1 MWASCSKAGTYER
14 NYERRYFIR
23 GSKKV
28 VENQKK
34 LLRLQLYACI
44 GPDVLKYFMLLTGIF
59 PALTTPFYPDGRLYL
74 KKLEHNV
81 DRYSRTPI
89 AGMTILG
96 STGEVVMLSEEEQ
109 REILRLAVEVAVPE
123 KVLLAGVGQESAIR
137 TVEAAEFAAGL
148 NYDIALVRTPHYY
161 RPQMKP
167 ENLLA
172 YYRFVADRSPIPV
185 LLYSVPPFTA
195 YDLPAE
201 VIAQLADHPN
211 IIGIKESSGVIEKI
225 SDVVARTR
233 HVKRTANATEVFSAF
248 TSRMMLGSSESAREL
263 VSAAAL
269 AGAKSGSS
277 SVMPAPVTPT
287 AKIMRKKE
295 VGFQLLAGSAQKLL
309 LSLDAGATGA
319 VLAFASAAPT
329 ACFEIYTAWKD
340 GDKELA
346 QLKQQRIVEP
356 ATRVSSQMGIPALK
370 YAMDLNGYYGGPPR
384 LPLLP
389 LTGDQ
394 RAEVERLMA
403 DVRN

>member
-1 MWASCSKAGTYER
+1 
-14 NYERRYFIR
+14 
-23 GSKKV
+23 
-28 VENQKK
+28 
-34 LLRLQLYACI
+34 
-44 GPDVLKYFMLLTGIF
+44 MLLIGIF

-89 AGMTILG
+89 AGMAILG

-109 REILRLAVEVAVPE
+109 REVLRVAVEVAAPE
-123 KVLLAGVGQESAIR
+123 KVLLAGVGHESAIK
-137 TVEAAEFAAGL
+137 TVEAAEHAAKL
-148 NYDIALVRTPHYY
+148 NYDVALVRTPHYY

-172 YYRFVADRSPIPV
+172 YYRFVGDRSPIPV
-185 LLYSVPPFTA
+185 LMYSVPPFTA
-195 YDLPAE
+195 YDLPAD
-201 VIAQLADHPN
+201 VIQELAEHPN

-225 SDVVARTR
+225 ADVVAHTR
-233 HVKRTANATEVFSAF
+233 QIKRKTNATEVFNAV
-248 TSRMMLGSSESAREL
+248 TGRMLLGVLKNTEEL
-263 VSAAAL
+263 VSVAAL
-269 AGAKSGSS
+269 VGSGSRT
-277 SVMPAPVTPT
+277 SVSEPPKLGVRV
-287 AKIMRKKE
+287 MRQKE

-309 LSLDAGATGA
+309 LSLEAGAAGA
-319 VLAFASAAPT
+319 VLAFAAAAPT
-329 ACFEIYTAWKD
+329 TCFEVYTAWKD

-356 ATRVSSQMGIPALK
+356 ATRVASQLGIPALK
-370 YAMDLNGYYGGPPR
+370 YALDLNGYYGGPPR

-394 RAEVERLMA
+394 RVEVEKLMG

>member
-1 MWASCSKAGTYER
+1 
-14 NYERRYFIR
+14 
-23 GSKKV
+23 
-28 VENQKK
+28 
-34 LLRLQLYACI
+34 
-44 GPDVLKYFMLLTGIF
+44 MLLSGIF
-59 PALTTPFYPDGRLYL
+59 PALTTPFYPDGRVYL

-89 AGMTILG
+89 AGMTVLG

-109 REILRLAVEVAVPE
+109 REILRVAVEVASPE
-123 KVLLAGVGQESAIR
+123 KVLLAGVGHESAIR
-137 TVEAAEFAAGL
+137 TVEAAEFAAKL
-148 NYDIALVRTPHYY
+148 NFDLALVRTPHYY

-201 VIAQLADHPN
+201 VIQELAEHPN

-225 SDVVARTR
+225 ADVVARTR
-233 HVKRTANATEVFSAF
+233 HVKRTANATEVFNAM
-248 TSRMMLGSSESAREL
+248 TRRMLLGALEPAQEL

-269 AGAKSGSS
+269 AASGTKSS
-277 SVMPAPVTPT
+277 SASMQPPAPTV
-287 AKIMRKKE
+287 KVMRKKE
-295 VGFQLLAGSAQKLL
+295 VGFQLLAGSAQKLF
-309 LSLDAGATGA
+309 LSLEAGASGA
-319 VLAFASAAPT
+319 VLAFGAAAPT
-329 ACFEIYTAWKD
+329 ACFEIYTAWKE

-346 QLKQQRIVEP
+346 QLKQQRIIEP
-356 ATRVSSQMGIPALK
+356 ATRIASQMGIPALK
-370 YAMDLNGYYGGPPR
+370 YALDLNGYYGGPPR

-389 LTGDQ
+389 LRGDQ

>member
-1 MWASCSKAGTYER
+1 
-14 NYERRYFIR
+14 
-23 GSKKV
+23 
-28 VENQKK
+28 
-34 LLRLQLYACI
+34 
-44 GPDVLKYFMLLTGIF
+44 MLLTGIF
-59 PALTTPFYPDGRLYL
+59 PALTTPFYPDGRVYL

-89 AGMTILG
+89 AGMAILG

-109 REILRLAVEVAVPE
+109 REVLRVAVEFAAPE
-123 KVLLAGVGQESAIR
+123 KVLLAGVGHESAIK
-137 TVEAAEFAAGL
+137 TVEAAEYAAKL
-148 NYDIALVRTPHYY
+148 NYDVALVRTPHYY

-172 YYRFVADRSPIPV
+172 YYRFVADRSPLPV
-185 LLYSVPPFTA
+185 LMYSVPPFTA

-201 VIAQLADHPN
+201 VIQELAGHPN

-225 SDVVARTR
+225 ADVVARTR
-233 HVKRTANATEVFSAF
+233 HIKRQANATEVFNAV
-248 TSRMMLGSSESAREL
+248 TGRMLLGVLKNTEEL
-263 VSAAAL
+263 VSVAAL
-269 AGAKSGSS
+269 AGSGSARVS
-277 SVMPAPVTPT
+277 SSEPAQPRPSVRVM
-287 AKIMRKKE
+287 RQKE

-309 LSLDAGATGA
+309 PSLEAGAAGA
-319 VLAFASAAPT
+319 VLAFGAAAPT
-329 ACFEIYTAWKD
+329 ACFEVYTAWKD

-356 ATRVSSQMGIPALK
+356 ATRVASQLGIPALK
-370 YAMDLNGYYGGPPR
+370 YALDLNGYYGGPPR

-389 LTGDQ
+389 LTGEQ

>member
-1 MWASCSKAGTYER
+1 
-14 NYERRYFIR
+14 
-23 GSKKV
+23 
-28 VENQKK
+28 
-34 LLRLQLYACI
+34 
-44 GPDVLKYFMLLTGIF
+44 MLLTGIF

-89 AGMTILG
+89 AGMTVLG

-109 REILRLAVEVAVPE
+109 REILRVAVEVAAPE
-123 KVLLAGVGQESAIR
+123 KVLLAGVAHESAIR
-137 TVEAAEFAAGL
+137 TVEAAEFAASL
-148 NYDIALVRTPHYY
+148 SYDIALVRTPHYY

-201 VIAQLADHPN
+201 VIAELADHPN
-211 IIGIKESSGVIEKI
+211 ILGIKESSGVIEKI
-225 SDVVARTR
+225 ADVVARTR
-233 HVKRTANATEVFSAF
+233 HVKRTANATEVFNAF
-248 TSRMMLGSSESAREL
+248 TARMMLGSQESAREM
-263 VSAAAL
+263 VSVAAL
-269 AGAKSGSS
+269 AGAKSSSS
-277 SVMPAPVTPT
+277 SVMPAPVAPVV
-287 AKIMRKKE
+287 KVMRKKE

-309 LSLDAGATGA
+309 PSLDAGAAGA
-319 VLAFASAAPT
+319 VLAFGAAAPT

-356 ATRVSSQMGIPALK
+356 ATRVASQMGIPALK

-384 LPLLP
+384 LPFLP
-389 LTGDQ
+389 LTGEQ
-394 RAEVERLMA
+394 RAEVERVMA

>member
-1 MWASCSKAGTYER
+1 MSTTNLTKRKNEEVTG
-14 NYERRYFIR
+14 
-23 GSKKV
+23 
-28 VENQKK
+28 K
-34 LLRLQLYACI
+34 LLYYTI
-44 GPDVLKYFMLLTGIF
+44 PMLLSGIF

-89 AGMTILG
+89 AGMAILG

-109 REILRLAVEVAVPE
+109 REILRVAIEVAAPA
-123 KVLLAGVGQESAIR
+123 KVLVAGVGHESAIR
-137 TVEAAEFAAGL
+137 TVEAAEFVAKL
-148 NYDIALVRTPHYY
+148 NYDVALVRTPHYY

-172 YYRFVADRSPIPV
+172 YYRFVGDRSPIPV

-195 YDLPAE
+195 YDLPTE
-201 VIAQLADHPN
+201 VIQELADHPN

-233 HVKRTANATEVFSAF
+233 QVKRTANATEVFNAL
-248 TSRMMLGSSESAREL
+248 TGRMLMRAIEPAGEL

-269 AGAKSGSS
+269 AGTGTTGPSS
-277 SVMPAPVTPT
+277 LSARPAPAV
-287 AKIMRKKE
+287 KLMRKKE

-309 LSLDAGATGA
+309 PSLDAGAAGA
-319 VLAFASAAPT
+319 VLAFGAAAPT

-346 QLKQQRIVEP
+346 QIKQQRIVEP
-356 ATRVSSQMGIPALK
+356 ATRVASQMGIPALK
-370 YAMDLNGYYGGPPR
+370 YALDLNGYYGGPPR
-384 LPLLP
+384 LPFLP
-389 LTGDQ
+389 LTGEQ
-394 RAEVERLMA
+394 RAEVEKLMA

>member
-1 MWASCSKAGTYER
+1 
-14 NYERRYFIR
+14 
-23 GSKKV
+23 
-28 VENQKK
+28 
-34 LLRLQLYACI
+34 
-44 GPDVLKYFMLLTGIF
+44 MLLTGIF

-74 KKLEHNV
+74 KKLDHNV

-89 AGMTILG
+89 SGMTVLG

-109 REILRLAVEVAVPE
+109 REVLRVAVEVASPE
-123 KVLLAGVGQESAIR
+123 KVLLAGVGHESALR
-137 TVEAAEFAAGL
+137 TVEMAEYAAKL
-148 NYDIALVRTPHYY
+148 NYDISLVRTPHYY

-172 YYRFVADRSPIPV
+172 YYRFVADRSPLPV

-195 YDLPAE
+195 YDLPTE
-201 VIAQLADHPN
+201 VIAELAEHPN
-211 IIGIKESSGVIEKI
+211 IIGIKESSGVIDKI
-225 SDVVARTR
+225 ADVVSRTK
-233 HVKRTANATEVFSAF
+233 HVKRSANATDIFNAF
-248 TSRMMLGSSESAREL
+248 TARMMFGATESTREL
-263 VSAAAL
+263 VGIAAL
-269 AGAKSGSS
+269 AGSGTQKTSS
-277 SVMPAPVTPT
+277 STALPAKTTV
-287 AKIMRKKE
+287 KVMRKKE

-309 LSLDAGATGA
+309 SSLEAGAVGA
-319 VLAFASAAPT
+319 VLAFGSAAPT
-329 ACFEIYTAWKD
+329 ACFEIYVAWKD

-389 LTGDQ
+389 LTGEQ

>member
-1 MWASCSKAGTYER
+1 LEKPNTKGHD
-14 NYERRYFIR
+14 
-23 GSKKV
+23 GKKDKV
-28 VENQKK
+28 TKNLV
-34 LLRLQLYACI
+34 YYTI
-44 GPDVLKYFMLLTGIF
+44 PMLLSGIF

-89 AGMTILG
+89 AGMAILG

-109 REILRLAVEVAVPE
+109 REVLRVAIEVAAPE
-123 KVLLAGVGQESAIR
+123 KVLLAGVGHESAIR
-137 TVEAAEFAAGL
+137 TVEAAEFAAKL
-148 NYDIALVRTPHYY
+148 NYDVALVRTPHYY
-161 RPQMKP
+161 RPQMKSD
-167 ENLLA
+167 NLLA
-172 YYRFVADRSPIPV
+172 YYRFVGDRSPIPV

-201 VIAQLADHPN
+201 IIQALAEHPN

-225 SDVVARTR
+225 DDVVARTR
-233 HVKRTANATEVFSAF
+233 QIKHTANATEVFHAV
-248 TSRMMLGSSESAREL
+248 TGRMLLRAIEPAGEL

-269 AGAKSGSS
+269 AGTGTTGPSTLSPRPS
-277 SVMPAPVTPT
+277 PAV
-287 AKIMRKKE
+287 KVMRKKE

-309 LSLDAGATGA
+309 PSLEAGAAGA
-319 VLAFASAAPT
+319 VLAFGAAAPT

-356 ATRVSSQMGIPALK
+356 ATRIASQMGIPALK
-370 YAMDLNGYYGGPPR
+370 YALDLNGYYGGPPR
-384 LPLLP
+384 LPFLP
-389 LTGDQ
+389 LTGEQ
-394 RAEVERLMA
+394 RAEVQQLML

>member
-1 MWASCSKAGTYER
+1 
-14 NYERRYFIR
+14 
-23 GSKKV
+23 
-28 VENQKK
+28 
-34 LLRLQLYACI
+34 
-44 GPDVLKYFMLLTGIF
+44 MLLTGIF

-109 REILRLAVEVAVPE
+109 REVLRVAVEVAAPE
-123 KVLLAGVGQESAIR
+123 KVLLAGVGHESAIK
-137 TVEAAEFAAGL
+137 TVEAAEYAAKL
-148 NYDIALVRTPHYY
+148 NYDVALVRTPHYY

-172 YYRFVADRSPIPV
+172 YYRFVGDRSPIPV
-185 LLYSVPPFTA
+185 LMYSVPPFTA

-201 VIAQLADHPN
+201 VIQELAEHPN

-225 SDVVARTR
+225 ADVVAGTR
-233 HVKRTANATEVFSAF
+233 QIKRKANATEVFNAV
-248 TSRMMLGSSESAREL
+248 TGRMLLGVLKNTEEL
-263 VSAAAL
+263 VSVAAL
-269 AGAKSGSS
+269 AGSGSRT
-277 SVMPAPVTPT
+277 SVSEAPKPSVRV
-287 AKIMRKKE
+287 MRQKE

-309 LSLDAGATGA
+309 LSLEAGAAGA
-319 VLAFASAAPT
+319 VLAFGAAAPT
-329 ACFEIYTAWKD
+329 ACFEVYTAWKD

-356 ATRVSSQMGIPALK
+356 ATRVASQLGIPALK
-370 YAMDLNGYYGGPPR
+370 YALDLNGYYGGPPR

-394 RAEVERLMA
+394 RAEVERVMA

>member
-1 MWASCSKAGTYER
+1 
-14 NYERRYFIR
+14 
-23 GSKKV
+23 
-28 VENQKK
+28 
-34 LLRLQLYACI
+34 
-44 GPDVLKYFMLLTGIF
+44 MLLTGIF

-89 AGMTILG
+89 AGMAILG

-109 REILRLAVEVAVPE
+109 REVLRIGVEVAAPE
-123 KVLLAGVGQESAIR
+123 KVLLAGVGHESAIK
-137 TVEAAEFAAGL
+137 TVEAAEYAAKL
-148 NYDIALVRTPHYY
+148 NYDVALVRTPHYY

-172 YYRFVADRSPIPV
+172 YYRFVGDRSPIPV
-185 LLYSVPPFTA
+185 LMYSVPPFTA

-201 VIAQLADHPN
+201 VIQELAEHPN

-225 SDVVARTR
+225 ADVVARTR
-233 HVKRTANATEVFSAF
+233 HIKRKANATEVFNAV
-248 TSRMMLGSSESAREL
+248 TGRMLQGVLKNTEEL
-263 VSAAAL
+263 VSVAAL
-269 AGAKSGSS
+269 AGSGSRT
-277 SVMPAPVTPT
+277 SVSEPPKPSVRV
-287 AKIMRKKE
+287 MRQKE

-309 LSLDAGATGA
+309 ASLEAGAAGA
-319 VLAFASAAPT
+319 VLAFGAAAPT

-356 ATRVSSQMGIPALK
+356 ATRVASQLGIPALK
-370 YAMDLNGYYGGPPR
+370 YALDLNGYYGGPPR

-394 RAEVERLMA
+394 RAEVEKLMA

>member
-1 MWASCSKAGTYER
+1 
-14 NYERRYFIR
+14 
-23 GSKKV
+23 
-28 VENQKK
+28 
-34 LLRLQLYACI
+34 
-44 GPDVLKYFMLLTGIF
+44 MLLSGIF
-59 PALTTPFYPDGRLYL
+59 PALTTPFYPDGRVYL

-109 REILRLAVEVAVPE
+109 REVLRVAVETAAPE
-123 KVLLAGVGQESAIR
+123 KVLLAGVGHESAIR
-137 TVEAAEFAAGL
+137 TVEMAEYVAKL
-148 NYDIALVRTPHYY
+148 NYDCALVRTPHYY

-172 YYRFVADRSPIPV
+172 YYRFCADRSPLPV

-201 VIAQLADHPN
+201 VIAELAQHPN

-225 SDVVARTR
+225 ADVVARTR
-233 HVKRTANATEVFSAF
+233 QIKRTANATEVFNAF
-248 TSRMMLGSSESAREL
+248 TGRMMLGSMHDAEEL
-263 VSAAAL
+263 VSVAAL
-269 AGAKSGSS
+269 AGSGSQKS
-277 SVMPAPVTPT
+277 STQAPPKPT
-287 AKIMRKKE
+287 VKVMRKKE

-309 LSLDAGATGA
+309 ASLDAGAVGA
-319 VLAFASAAPT
+319 VLAFAAAAPT
-329 ACFEIYTAWKD
+329 ACFEIYIAWKD

-356 ATRVSSQMGIPALK
+356 ATRVASQMGIPALK

-384 LPLLP
+384 LPFLP
-389 LTGDQ
+389 LTGEQ

>member
-1 MWASCSKAGTYER
+1 MVYYT
-14 NYERRYFIR
+14 I
-23 GSKKV
+23 
-28 VENQKK
+28 
-34 LLRLQLYACI
+34 
-44 GPDVLKYFMLLTGIF
+44 PMLLSGIF

-89 AGMTILG
+89 AGMAILG

-109 REILRLAVEVAVPE
+109 REVLRVAIEAAAPE
-123 KVLLAGVGQESAIR
+123 KVLLAGVGHESAIR
-137 TVEAAEFAAGL
+137 TVEAAEFAAKL
-148 NYDIALVRTPHYY
+148 NYDVALVRTPHYY

-167 ENLLA
+167 DNLLA
-172 YYRFVADRSPIPV
+172 YYRFVGDRSPIPV

-201 VIAQLADHPN
+201 IIQELAEHPN

-225 SDVVARTR
+225 ADVIVRTR
-233 HVKRTANATEVFSAF
+233 HVKHTANATEVFNAV
-248 TSRMMLGSSESAREL
+248 TGRMLLRAIQPAGEL

-269 AGAKSGSS
+269 AGTGTTGPSTLSARPS
-277 SVMPAPVTPT
+277 PAV
-287 AKIMRKKE
+287 KVMRKKE

-309 LSLDAGATGA
+309 ASLEAGAAGA
-319 VLAFASAAPT
+319 VLAFGAAAPT

-356 ATRVSSQMGIPALK
+356 ATRVASQMGIPALK
-370 YAMDLNGYYGGPPR
+370 YALDLNGYYGGPPR
-384 LPLLP
+384 LPFLP
-389 LTGDQ
+389 LTGEQ
-394 RAEVERLMA
+394 RAEVQKLMM

>member
-1 MWASCSKAGTYER
+1 MVYYT
-14 NYERRYFIR
+14 I
-23 GSKKV
+23 
-28 VENQKK
+28 
-34 LLRLQLYACI
+34 
-44 GPDVLKYFMLLTGIF
+44 PMLLSGIF

-89 AGMTILG
+89 AGMAILG
-96 STGEVVMLSEEEQ
+96 STGEVVMLSEGEQ
-109 REILRLAVEVAVPE
+109 RDILRVAIGVAAPE
-123 KVLLAGVGQESAIR
+123 KVLLAGVGHESAIR
-137 TVEAAEFAAGL
+137 TVEAAEFAAKL
-148 NYDIALVRTPHYY
+148 NYDVALVRTPHYY

-172 YYRFVADRSPIPV
+172 YYRFVGDRSPIPV

-195 YDLPAE
+195 YDLAAE
-201 VIAQLADHPN
+201 VIQELAEHPN

-225 SDVVARTR
+225 ADVVARTR
-233 HVKRTANATEVFSAF
+233 RIKRTVNATEIFTAVTGRMLLGAVASA
-248 TSRMMLGSSESAREL
+248 GEL

-269 AGAKSGSS
+269 AGTGTTGPS
-277 SVMPAPVTPT
+277 SVPARPASAV
-287 AKIMRKKE
+287 KVMRTKE
-295 VGFQLLAGSAQKLL
+295 AGFQLLAGSAQKLL
-309 LSLDAGATGA
+309 SSIEAGAAGA
-319 VLAFASAAPT
+319 VLAFGAAAPT

-356 ATRVSSQMGIPALK
+356 ATRIASQMGIPALK
-370 YAMDLNGYYGGPPR
+370 YALDLNGYYGGPPR

-389 LTGDQ
+389 LTGEQ
-394 RAEVERLMA
+394 RAEVEKLMA